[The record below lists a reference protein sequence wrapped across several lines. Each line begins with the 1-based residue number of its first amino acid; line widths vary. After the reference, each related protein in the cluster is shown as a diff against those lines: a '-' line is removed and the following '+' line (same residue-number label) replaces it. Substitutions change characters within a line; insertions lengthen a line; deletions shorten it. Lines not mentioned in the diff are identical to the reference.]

1 MPGDTID
8 FLDAIGQ
15 GYSGRED
22 FIDFIQSEDRLDK
35 LPGKK
40 NLSLVGSVSGHDR
53 PTFLQSL
60 ESHFDI
66 VEEQENLLLLWAS
79 KERVPYYVSVDDTEF
94 PIFFTAANKTDEIP
108 ETLGEYLKNDP
119 AMSRMWVGKR
129 EMERLRQ
136 RMVREYDHILIPQFT
151 AKRSKH
157 SDIPAKK
164 RPNYDRTIR
173 YWADDGLEVFRHM
186 KNRYGVLPTNI
197 QFEQPS
203 EFKCQLTQEGVFTAL
218 SDGVEQISD
227 LISDTITRLRFIK
240 EKIDTA
246 EYEDEVAA
254 EPVQGVSFPY
264 SKPWA
269 IQLESRPTQEDIGHF
284 EGNVAASN
292 LQFKLLDF
300 DPQYEER
307 AFDAELMDTTNYG
320 RTTLKTKESS
330 IRVYPKG
337 DSFIDESIR
346 VYNFVDDHIDPNLE
360 AIRVA

>member
-1 MPGDTID
+1 MSGDTID
-8 FLDAIGQ
+8 FLDAMGRD
-15 GYSGRED
+15 YSDRHD
-22 FIDFIQSEDRLDK
+22 FIEYIESGDELEKI
-35 LPGKK
+35 KK

-60 ESHFDI
+60 GSHFDI

-79 KERVPYYVSVDDTEF
+79 RKQVPYYVSIDNPEF

-108 ETLGEYLKNDP
+108 ETLGEYLKDDP
-119 AMSRMWVGKR
+119 ALSRMWVGKR

-136 RMVREYDHILIPQFT
+136 EMVREHDHILIPQFT

-164 RPNYDRTIR
+164 RPDYDRTIR
-173 YWADDGLEVFRHM
+173 YWADDGLEVFRHV

-197 QFEQPS
+197 RFERPG
-203 EFKCQLTQEGVFTAL
+203 EFKFHLTQEGVFTAL
-218 SDGVEQISD
+218 SNGVKQISD
-227 LISDTITRLRFIK
+227 LLDDTIARLRLVK

-246 EYEDEVAA
+246 EYEENVAA
-254 EPVQGVSFPY
+254 DSAQDVSFPY

-269 IQLESRPTQEDIGHF
+269 IQLESRPTQEDIEHF

-292 LQFKLLDF
+292 LQFKLLEF
-300 DPQYEER
+300 DPQFEDR

-330 IRVYPKG
+330 IRVYPSG

-360 AIRVA
+360 AIQVA

>member
-1 MPGDTID
+1 MPGETID
-8 FLDAIGQ
+8 FLDAMARD
-15 GYSGRED
+15 YSDRYD
-22 FIDFIQSEDRLDK
+22 FIDYIQSEDK
-35 LPGKK
+35 LEELKK
-40 NLSLVGSVSGHDR
+40 DLNLIGSVSGHNR
-53 PTFLQSL
+53 ANFLHSL
-60 ESHFDI
+60 ESHFNI
-66 VEEQENLLLLWAS
+66 VDEQDNLLLLWAS
-79 KERVPYYVSVDDTEF
+79 KEQVPYYVSIDDTEF

-108 ETLGEYLKNDP
+108 KTLGKFLKDDP

-136 RMVREYDHILIPQFT
+136 KMVRQHDHILIPQFT

-157 SDIPAKK
+157 ADIPAKK

-173 YWADDGLEVFRHM
+173 YWADDGLEVFRHV

-197 QFEQPS
+197 QFEQPG

-218 SDGVEQISD
+218 DDGVDQLSD
-227 LISDTITRLRFIK
+227 LINDTITRLNFVK

-246 EYEDEVAA
+246 EYEEYVEA
-254 EPVQGVSFPY
+254 ESVQDVSFPY

-269 IQLESRPTQEDIGHF
+269 IQLENRPTQEDIKHF
-284 EGNVAASN
+284 EGNIAASN
-292 LQFKLLDF
+292 LQFKLLEF
-300 DPQYEER
+300 DPQQEDR

-330 IRVYPKG
+330 IRVYPRG

-360 AIRVA
+360 AIQVA